1 LPSPLFGV
9 GERREDG
16 RRSEGVCRNER
27 HSLNSEPLQKTIEFG
42 AKQRS
47 RRRSEG
53 ALDLAW
59 RSCTSILRGGQ
70 TGNRGPWG
78 QPQGKLRNASSRDS
92 RATGR
97 YLSQEEKMSLTRVKI
112 LLKVQG

>member
-1 LPSPLFGV
+1 LQSPLFGV

-42 AKQRS
+42 AKQRL

-59 RSCTSILRGGQ
+59 RSCTSILRGRQ
-70 TGNRGPWG
+70 TGIADLGPASR
-78 QPQGKLRNASSRDS
+78 KVEELLR
-92 RATGR
+92 
-97 YLSQEEKMSLTRVKI
+97 LW
-112 LLKVQG
+112 

>member
-1 LPSPLFGV
+1 MGFSKQRDGRKVPGDGRKV
-9 GERREDG
+9 VWRRSEGALATDG

-59 RSCTSILRGGQ
+59 RSCTSILRGRQ
-70 TGNRGPWG
+70 TGIADPGG
-78 QPQGKLRNASSRDS
+78 QPQGKLRNS
-92 RATGR
+92 
-97 YLSQEEKMSLTRVKI
+97 
-112 LLKVQG
+112 